1 MAGKFGKPTVAVD
14 GNVYDKVTSSP
25 RARALLEEPT
35 MPELSDLRR
44 RFDSCIG
51 DEELVLRA
59 VMPQDQVDAMKA
71 AGPARRTYNAAAKP
85 IITLLEAL
93 SRERDLS
100 HFSLQKPGF
109 RLLLTR

>member
-1 MAGKFGKPTVAVD
+1 MD
-14 GNVYDKVTSSP
+14 
-25 RARALLEEPT
+25 
-35 MPELSDLRR
+35 
-44 RFDSCIG
+44 

-71 AGPARRTYNAAAKP
+71 AGPARRNYSPAAKP

-100 HFSLQKPGF
+100 HFALQKPGF